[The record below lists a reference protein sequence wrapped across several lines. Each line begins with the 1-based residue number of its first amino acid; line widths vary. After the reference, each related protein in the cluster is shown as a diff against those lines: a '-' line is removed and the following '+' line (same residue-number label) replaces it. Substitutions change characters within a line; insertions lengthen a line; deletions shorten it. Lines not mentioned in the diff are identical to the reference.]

1 VTSAEHAARPSDWA
15 EPAPIPRFVLDTLT
29 ITWAELI
36 KIRHDPVEMASR
48 AIQPLLWLLVF
59 GQVLARTRASPT
71 GSLPYLDYLAP
82 GVLAQSAQ
90 FSAIFYGLAII
101 WERDLGLVQKLLVS
115 PASRGSL
122 VLGKALAGGARALVQ
137 ALIVYVAAIAIGVS
151 VRLDPLSLVQVV
163 VVVVLGSAL
172 FATFSLVIA
181 CLVRSRER
189 FMGIGQLLTMPLFF
203 ASSAIYPIDLMPDWL
218 RVVAMLNPLT
228 YMVDALRAL
237 MVNGAS
243 SPRGV
248 GLDVA
253 VLAVVLVV
261 LVAIGARL
269 YPRLAQ

>member
-1 VTSAEHAARPSDWA
+1 VTSAEPAGRPSDWA
-15 EPAPIPRFVLDTLT
+15 EPKPLARFVLDTAT
-29 ITWAELI
+29 IAWAELL
-36 KIRHDPVEMASR
+36 KIRHDPIEMVSR

-59 GQVLARTRASPT
+59 GQVLAATRAIPT
-71 GSLPYLDYLAP
+71 GTLTYMDYLAP

-90 FSAIFYGLAII
+90 FSAIFYGLAVI

-115 PASRGSL
+115 PATRSSL
-122 VLGKALAGGARALVQ
+122 VLGKAVAGGVRALVQ
-137 ALIVYVAAIAIGVS
+137 AVVVYVAAVAIGVH
-151 VRLDPLSLVQVV
+151 VRLDPASLIQVV
-163 VVVVLGSAL
+163 IVVILGSAL

-203 ASSAIYPIDLMPDWL
+203 ASSAIYPVDLMPPWL
-218 RVVAMLNPLT
+218 RVIAMLNPLT

-237 MVNGAS
+237 MVTGAS

-248 GLDVA
+248 GLDIA
-253 VLAVVLVV
+253 VLGIVLVL
-261 LVAIGARL
+261 LVWVGARL